1 VLLSPG
7 HLGPAFDAFLNV
19 RVQPARQFSLSLFAL
34 APVLASQLERSEGN
48 YAQRSIAIGAT
59 ADLHVLARP
68 LLLTV
73 GIGGTALISFIHPSL
88 NADSEPTFVARDSV
102 KRTAAI
108 LARTQ
113 LALPLTAGVRL
124 SARVAIGMT
133 VPELKLLFQGN
144 EIASWGR
151 PFVAATLGVELALP
165 GSR

>member
-1 VLLSPG
+1 VI
-7 HLGPAFDAFLNV
+7 
-19 RVQPARQFSLSLFAL
+19 
-34 APVLASQLERSEGN
+34 ASALERTEGR

-59 ADLHVLARP
+59 ADLHVLERP

-73 GIGGTALISFIHPSL
+73 GIGGTALISFIH
-88 NADSEPTFVARDSV
+88 ADLSSDSAAEFIARDSV

-113 LALPLTAGVRL
+113 LALPITGGVRL
-124 SARVAIGMT
+124 SARVSIGMT

-151 PFVAATLGVELALP
+151 PFLAVTLGVELALP